1 MVVVSIKTKLKWVL
15 AGIVVLICL
24 AILVMAVS
32 LNIRG
37 EQWAIAADL
46 KYSLTAGDSNER
58 IAFLKQFD
66 PGLISYLS

>member
-37 EQWAIAADL
+37 TIGRCRRF
-46 KYSLTAGDSNER
+46 K
-58 IAFLKQFD
+58 I
-66 PGLISYLS
+66 